1 MSKADPKAPQVSNFH
16 DLRAQCIQYIQ
27 ERAAWSLSDPARH
40 EKFNRSFNDE
50 KNENRTVVE
59 TFLDQVDKRSLLIY
73 FQSSDKV
80 VATIDIPKQIKRK
93 AVYFLKSSN
102 VTDPI
107 RKLEELKQ
115 EIVCGEIS
123 ESTLQSLSLLSHEV
137 IYPLLSNPANRADWS
152 GPTSK
157 EVMLKFSAFL
167 ASLHMAV
174 GQSKGQT
181 LLPPPPP
188 EAFDEDSIPQEKERV
203 HLLETCVIQWHTKIQ
218 QVLSTDPEDKIK
230 QGAQPDPLDEIEF
243 WTAKARDLTSLNDQL
258 KSDRMR
264 IVLDILRELK
274 SPIGAQFAKVAAEVV
289 VARDE
294 AAENTRFLR
303 VLKQYFDRL
312 RNAPEAD
319 FLKLEQLYV
328 PMLHT
333 MLLVWQHSAT
343 YSTPHRLSVLVQEIC
358 NGLVRQAEQY
368 CSGDKVFR
376 FITTENIPEAVTQL
390 QKTSALLEK
399 FKATFEQYQAKAA
412 STLEGKDW
420 TVAHEVVF
428 HALDAFLERCQDI
441 SEFVRIVQEFSKL
454 EKLSLGGTK
463 GKLLTDQL
471 HLVHRDFVRAV
482 EEFRAF
488 PVDIMDINA
497 HQFDDHYYNFR
508 CQIKELERRLAAI
521 LLAGFDDCSTLEA
534 RFKLLDSFEGLLDRP
549 IIKDELEKKCNSLLY
564 MYNEDLQR
572 VQALFHDMKDTPRTS
587 NNLPPVAGAL
597 TWVRGLHARISS
609 PLERIKQLSAAS
621 TFGGVSSRLGR
632 TAALERKE
640 KEQADTRPGATS
652 RAGEDED
659 DEDEPIFS
667 GRVTREEVHE
677 VEKMQTAIARQIE
690 AYEQQK
696 VESWVEE
703 VEANSEDKLQACLL
717 RRDRDRRLLYVNFDE
732 ALVRLLREVKYLS
745 SLGIPVPPT
754 ASRIYQKAEQYRQ
767 QIASLDLIVT
777 MYNEMMETLHP
788 VERPLVEK
796 EIAHID
802 ETVERGISKLN
813 WNSPEVGEFI
823 KESMATVKA
832 VYATVRVMKD
842 NLDAIKKMM
851 TEYASQ
857 PLCERKNKP
866 MPPADFEENL
876 KKLWMGRHQIIA
888 EHQERVTKLLNETSL
903 QG

>member
-27 ERAAWSLSDPARH
+27 ERAAWSLSDPARF

-59 TFLDQVDKRSLLIY
+59 TFLDQVDRRSLLIY

-107 RKLEELKQ
+107 RKVEELKQ

-230 QGAQPDPLDEIEF
+230 QGAQPDPLDEIDF

-258 KSDRMR
+258 KSERMR

-274 SPIGAQFAKVAAEVV
+274 SPIGAQFSKVAAEVV

-303 VLKQYFDRL
+303 ILKQYFDKL

-328 PMLHT
+328 PMLHS

-343 YSTPHRLSVLVQEIC
+343 YSTQHRLSVLIQEIC

-399 FKATFEQYQAKAA
+399 FKATFEQYQVNQVRATTDSERAPLHSLCAPLYRPAVTSAPAA
-412 STLEGKDW
+412 PPYGSG
-420 TVAHEVVF
+420 
-428 HALDAFLERCQDI
+428 HALSHIPSRSKQRALFKGRTGPLRTRSCSTRWI
-441 SEFVRIVQEFSKL
+441 LSSSGVRISPSSSVLSK
-454 EKLSLGGTK
+454 SLASWRSFRSAGPK
-463 GKLLTDQL
+463 GS
-471 HLVHRDFVRAV
+471 
-482 EEFRAF
+482 
-488 PVDIMDINA
+488 
-497 HQFDDHYYNFR
+497 
-508 CQIKELERRLAAI
+508 C
-521 LLAGFDDCSTLEA
+521 
-534 RFKLLDSFEGLLDRP
+534 
-549 IIKDELEKKCNSLLY
+549 
-564 MYNEDLQR
+564 
-572 VQALFHDMKDTPRTS
+572 
-587 NNLPPVAGAL
+587 
-597 TWVRGLHARISS
+597 
-609 PLERIKQLSAAS
+609 
-621 TFGGVSSRLGR
+621 
-632 TAALERKE
+632 
-640 KEQADTRPGATS
+640 
-652 RAGEDED
+652 
-659 DEDEPIFS
+659 
-667 GRVTREEVHE
+667 
-677 VEKMQTAIARQIE
+677 
-690 AYEQQK
+690 
-696 VESWVEE
+696 
-703 VEANSEDKLQACLL
+703 
-717 RRDRDRRLLYVNFDE
+717 
-732 ALVRLLREVKYLS
+732 
-745 SLGIPVPPT
+745 
-754 ASRIYQKAEQYRQ
+754 
-767 QIASLDLIVT
+767 
-777 MYNEMMETLHP
+777 
-788 VERPLVEK
+788 
-796 EIAHID
+796 
-802 ETVERGISKLN
+802 
-813 WNSPEVGEFI
+813 
-823 KESMATVKA
+823 
-832 VYATVRVMKD
+832 
-842 NLDAIKKMM
+842 
-851 TEYASQ
+851 
-857 PLCERKNKP
+857 
-866 MPPADFEENL
+866 
-876 KKLWMGRHQIIA
+876 
-888 EHQERVTKLLNETSL
+888 
-903 QG
+903 